1 MKAVFKSLFVVF
13 FVLMLVSTTGCA
25 SILSKPDVE
34 VKPPQV
40 SNPSETITYYRLGC
54 SVPPPPT
61 VKDYEDMS
69 HSEREKALGMHILSM
84 YAALAKCKKEGLL

>member
-1 MKAVFKSLFVVF
+1 MKVAFKSLFTVF
-13 FVLMLVSTTGCA
+13 LILVLSGVTGCT
-25 SILSKPDVE
+25 SLLSKPDVE
-34 VKPPQV
+34 VKSPQV
-40 SNPSETITYYRLGC
+40 SKPSETITYYRLGC